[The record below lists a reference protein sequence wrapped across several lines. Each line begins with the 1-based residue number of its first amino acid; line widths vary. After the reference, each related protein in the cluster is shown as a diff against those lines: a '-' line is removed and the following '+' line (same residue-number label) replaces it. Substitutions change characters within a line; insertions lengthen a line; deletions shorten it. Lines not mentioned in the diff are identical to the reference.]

1 MKSKPKNRSTT
12 PGIDLQ
18 PNLGS
23 KLNILTS
30 YNKRLKR
37 DSELVI

>member
-1 MKSKPKNRSTT
+1 MKSKHKNQSTT

-30 YNKRLKR
+30 AII
-37 DSELVI
+37 VIIIE

>member
-1 MKSKPKNRSTT
+1 MKSKHKNRSTT

-18 PNLGS
+18 PNLGR

-30 YNKRLKR
+30 AFIV
-37 DSELVI
+37 VIIE